1 MSLSRFYS
9 PLAAIAAMLCCASC
23 TDDIER
29 TDLSA
34 AGAITFSVS
43 DSQEWLETGS
53 RSELPSVTDPV
64 IIPLGNND
72 GEPLYVHV
80 ALQKTAATF
89 GDEPKSR
96 GELLTGDNFATKVTE
111 IGLIGYKYTGTT
123 FSFDG
128 ATPDPDMNNIKLVK
142 SGDHWEAADKLLRWP
157 GGDDKYA
164 FVAYAPYHEG
174 SADDVTNGLTLTFDN
189 GTSQFTYKCG
199 SAVENNPDFV
209 VAYTDGIST
218 KGSAPVELN
227 FIHPL
232 ASMKFK
238 ASDDFVA
245 CKISKLDI
253 TGATA
258 DVSPFLAQGSYRLSG
273 AADAIG
279 AWDAPAADAARIG
292 MGLTIESGSE
302 IDATAGND
310 IGSATQVFM
319 AIPEE
324 TVETTSESAP
334 KAKVDIALNISGVSV
349 TASPELPLFRIPGY
363 TTIYTISNKN
373 SITITAGT
381 FEVTGDFEFD
391 YTGNTID
398 AKVESTIKIN
408 ENEIPVGWTVS
419 YNTPDGSCPDWLT
432 FPEYTEGTT
441 DYNVIVSP
449 QTAEEGEDS
458 HSAAL
463 KKAPELSEVCDL
475 SLSADGTM
483 NTANCYLVNARGT
496 YRLPLVY
503 GNAIKNGN
511 INLDSGI
518 GEENFI
524 PAAKSAEGVVDP
536 KIPNADNATVVWQDV
551 TAPMIEIENAITTD
565 ENGYQYL
572 TFKVNDNIMQ
582 GNAVV
587 AVRDASQN
595 ILWSWHIWVTDYKLG
610 ENLIEIKQK
619 NEITVQAMPYTL
631 GFCFGPKPSIYPER
645 EVEITLTQ
653 DETGATKTF
662 KIVQKYY
669 ERYIYNNTPLYQ
681 WGRKDPF
688 VAATND
694 ENEKKDAGIYDSNGV
709 KKCYE
714 TDAFKTEKTTIDIAT
729 SILNPNT
736 FYFGSN
742 NWLKTAY
749 HGLWDKNYVKDSS
762 SGATTKQPK
771 KTIYD
776 PSPVGYCVPFSSSF
790 NWGNETNS
798 PAINALLSDPERGA
812 WIYCD
817 NSGSKPTGELM
828 FLPAS
833 GRRLHNNGNINEVGK
848 YCMFWTTG
856 SSSGGGNR
864 FRIDKRKKSS
874 DSNKFEYDVNTAGYQ
889 AAAGCAVLAIKEQ

>member
-34 AGAITFSVS
+34 TDAITFSVS

-53 RSELPSVTDPV
+53 RSDLPSVTDPV
-64 IIPLGNND
+64 IIPLGNSD

-128 ATPDPDMNNIKLVK
+128 ATPDPDMNNIKLVENV
-142 SGDHWEAADKLLRWP
+142 DHWEAADKLLRWP

-164 FVAYAPYHEG
+164 FVAYAPYREG
-174 SADDVTNGLTLTFDN
+174 TADDITAGLTLTFDN
-189 GTSQFTYKCG
+189 GTPLFTYKCG

-258 DVSPFLAQGSYRLSG
+258 DASPFLAQGTYRLSG
-273 AADAIG
+273 AAGAIG
-279 AWDAPAADAARIG
+279 AWDASAADAARID
-292 MGLTIESGSE
+292 MGLTIASGSE
-302 IDATAGND
+302 IDAKAGKD
-310 IGSATQVFM
+310 IGSVTQVFM

-324 TVETTSESAP
+324 TTATTSESAP

-349 TASPELPLFRIPGY
+349 EASPELPLFRIPGY

-373 SITITAGT
+373 SVTISAGT
-381 FEVTGDFEFD
+381 FEVTGNNVFE
-391 YTGNTID
+391 YTGGTNDIT
-398 AKVESTIKIN
+398 VTSTAKIN
-408 ENEIPVGWTVS
+408 DSDTEVPVGWT
-419 YNTPDGSCPDWLT
+419 TAFDTEDGTCPDWLT
-432 FPEYTEGTT
+432 MSEPDAEGNVKIAVAPQDKSTDEAPHATILRNTPEVT
-441 DYNVIVSP
+441 DY
-449 QTAEEGEDS
+449 
-458 HSAAL
+458 
-463 KKAPELSEVCDL
+463 DL
-475 SLSADGTM
+475 SKEGDVSKPI
-483 NTANCYLVNARGT
+483 NTANCYIINAPGT

-511 INLDSGI
+511 TNLDSGI
-518 GEENFI
+518 GETNFI
-524 PAAKSAEGVVDP
+524 PSAKSAEGVVDP
-536 KIPNADNATVVWQDV
+536 WIPEVAEAIILWQDV
-551 TAPMIEIENAITTD
+551 QTAMISNAAITSD
-565 ENGYQYL
+565 NKYM
-572 TFKVNDNIMQ
+572 TFSVDKNTIQQ

-595 ILWSWHIWVTDYKLG
+595 ILWSWHIWVTDFKPG
-610 ENLIEIKQK
+610 DDNLIPVKQPDV
-619 NEITVQAMPYTL
+619 TDTYYAMPYTL
-631 GFCFGPKPSIYPER
+631 GYCAGPNPEYYPAR
-645 EVEITLTQ
+645 DVTITFTQ
-653 DETGATKTF
+653 DGTGE
-662 KIVQKYY
+662 QKEFVIRQQYY
-669 ERYIYNNTPLYQ
+669 EKAINNNTPFYQ

-688 VAATND
+688 PAATNVKD
-694 ENEKKDAGIYDSNGV
+694 EADRSGIYIQRSGDGYV
-709 KKCYE
+709 KNCIYAE
-714 TDAFKTEKTTIDIAT
+714 GMNFTTANSVNSMAL
-729 SILNPNT
+729 SILNPLT
-736 FYFGSN
+736 FSTANDNFWYGSSQIESL
-742 NWLKTAY
+742 WGDG
-749 HGLWDKNYVKDSS
+749 GLTSL
-762 SGATTKQPK
+762 PK

-776 PSPVGYCVPFSSSF
+776 PSPVGYCVPPEKFFWESTS
-790 NWGNETNS
+790 
-798 PAINALLSDPERGA
+798 AINSNLSTKEAKGY
-812 WIYCD
+812 WLYCKEND
-817 NSGSKPTGELM
+817 KSGLM
-828 FLPAS
+828 LFVPSS
-833 GRRLHNNGNINEVGK
+833 GRRNSGKISEVGT
-848 YCMFWTTG
+848 YCMLWTCR
-856 SSSGGGNR
+856 SASSGARR
-864 FRIDKRKKSS
+864 FRI
-874 DSNKFEYDVNTAGYQ
+874 NEGAAGCGGL
-889 AAAGCAVLAIKEQ
+889 ATGTGCAVLAVKEQ

>member
-34 AGAITFSVS
+34 TDAITFSVS

-53 RSELPSVTDPV
+53 RSDLLSVTDPV
-64 IIPLGNND
+64 IIPLGNSD

-128 ATPDPDMNNIKLVK
+128 ATPVAEMNNINLVEN
-142 SGDHWEAADKLLRWP
+142 GNHWEAADQLLRWP
-157 GGDDKYA
+157 GGEDKYA
-164 FVAYAPYHEG
+164 FVAYAPYI
-174 SADDVTNGLTLTFDN
+174 SDATNFSVSYASGAPAITYTCDATGKVESNSDLLVAF
-189 GTSQFTYKCG
+189 TS
-199 SAVENNPDFV
+199 
-209 VAYTDGIST
+209 GIST

-253 TGATA
+253 TGATVDA
-258 DVSPFLAQGSYRLSG
+258 SPFLAQGSYRLSG

-279 AWDAPAADAARIG
+279 AWDAPATDAERIS

-302 IDATAGND
+302 IDAKGGND

-324 TVETTSESAP
+324 TVETTSEAAP

-373 SITITAGT
+373 SVTITAGT
-381 FEVTGDFEFD
+381 FEVTGNNVFE
-391 YTGNTID
+391 YTGGTNDIT
-398 AKVESTIKIN
+398 VTSTAKIN
-408 ENEIPVGWTVS
+408 DSDTEVPVGWT
-419 YNTPDGSCPDWLT
+419 TAFDTEDGTCPDWLT
-432 FPEYTEGTT
+432 MSEPDAEGNVKIAVAPQDKSTDEAPHATILRNTPEVT
-441 DYNVIVSP
+441 DY
-449 QTAEEGEDS
+449 
-458 HSAAL
+458 
-463 KKAPELSEVCDL
+463 DL
-475 SLSADGTM
+475 SKEGDASKPI
-483 NTANCYLVNARGT
+483 NTANCYIVNAPGT

-511 INLDSGI
+511 TNLDSGI
-518 GEENFI
+518 GETNFI
-524 PAAKSAEGVVDP
+524 PSAKSAEGVVDP
-536 KIPNADNATVVWQDV
+536 WIPEVAEAIILWQDV
-551 TAPMIEIENAITTD
+551 QTAMISNAAITSD
-565 ENGYQYL
+565 NKYM
-572 TFKVNDNIMQ
+572 TFSVDKNTIQQ

-595 ILWSWHIWVTDYKLG
+595 ILWSWHIWVTDFKPG
-610 ENLIEIKQK
+610 DDNLIPVKQPDVTTTY
-619 NEITVQAMPYTL
+619 NVMPYTL
-631 GFCFGPKPSIYPER
+631 GYCAGPNPEYYPAR
-645 EVEITLTQ
+645 DVTITFTQ
-653 DETGATKTF
+653 DGTGE
-662 KIVQKYY
+662 QKEFVIRQQYY
-669 ERYIYNNTPLYQ
+669 EKAINNNTPFYQ

-688 VAATND
+688 PAATNVKD
-694 ENEKKDAGIYDSNGV
+694 EADRSKIY
-709 KKCYE
+709 
-714 TDAFKTEKTTIDIAT
+714 KTLGKNDYIKNCIYAEGMDFTTANSVNSIAT
-729 SILNPNT
+729 SILNPLT
-736 FYFGSN
+736 FTTANDKFWYGS
-742 NWLKTAY
+742 KEISS
-749 HGLWDKNYVKDSS
+749 LWGNVDDSS
-762 SGATTKQPK
+762 LPQ

-776 PSPVGYCVPFSSSF
+776 PSPVGYCVPPELFFWKSTS
-790 NWGNETNS
+790 
-798 PAINALLSDPERGA
+798 AINSSLSTKEAKGY
-812 WIYCD
+812 WLYCQEND
-817 NSGSKPTGELM
+817 KSGLM
-828 FLPAS
+828 LFVPSS
-833 GRRLHNNGNINEVGK
+833 GRRNGGDGKIGDVGR
-848 YCMFWTTG
+848 YCMLWTCK
-856 SSSGGGNR
+856 SASSGARR
-864 FRIDKRKKSS
+864 FRIHVD
-874 DSNKFEYDVNTAGYQ
+874 DETNEANCGGLATGT
-889 AAAGCAVLAIKEQ
+889 GCAVLAVKEQ

>member
-1 MSLSRFYS
+1 
-9 PLAAIAAMLCCASC
+9 MLCCASC

-142 SGDHWEAADKLLRWP
+142 SGDHWEAADQLLRWP
-157 GGDDKYA
+157 GGDDNYA
-164 FVAYAPYHEG
+164 FVAYAPYREG

-189 GTSQFTYKCG
+189 GTPLFTYKCG

-258 DVSPFLAQGSYRLSG
+258 DASPFLAQGTYRLSG

-279 AWDAPAADAARIG
+279 AWDASAADAARID
-292 MGLTIESGSE
+292 MGLTIASGSE
-302 IDATAGND
+302 IDAKAGND

-324 TVETTSESAP
+324 TKETTSEAAP

-349 TASPELPLFRIPGY
+349 EASPELPLFRIPGY

-373 SITITAGT
+373 SITISAGT
-381 FEVTGDFEFD
+381 FEVTGNNVFE
-391 YTGNTID
+391 YTGGTNDIT
-398 AKVESTIKIN
+398 VTSTAKIN
-408 ENEIPVGWTVS
+408 DSDTEVPVGWT
-419 YNTPDGSCPDWLT
+419 TAFDTEDGTCPDWLT
-432 FPEYTEGTT
+432 MSEPDAEGNVKIAVAPQDKSTDEAPHATILRNTPEVT
-441 DYNVIVSP
+441 DY
-449 QTAEEGEDS
+449 
-458 HSAAL
+458 
-463 KKAPELSEVCDL
+463 DL
-475 SLSADGTM
+475 SKEGDASKPI
-483 NTANCYLVNARGT
+483 NTANCYIVNAPGT

-503 GNAIKNGN
+503 GNAIKNDQLNSDCG
-511 INLDSGI
+511 L
-518 GEENFI
+518 GEDNFI
-524 PAAKSAEGVVDP
+524 PAAKSAEGVVNP
-536 KIPNADNATVVWQDV
+536 WIPEVAEAIILWQDV
-551 TAPMIEIENAITTD
+551 QTAMISNAAITSD
-565 ENGYQYL
+565 NKYM
-572 TFKVNDNIMQ
+572 TFSVDKNTIQQ

-595 ILWSWHIWVTDYKLG
+595 ILWSWHIWVTDFKP
-610 ENLIEIKQK
+610 EDDNLIPVKQP
-619 NEITVQAMPYTL
+619 NVTTTYNAMPYTL
-631 GFCFGPKPSIYPER
+631 GYCAGPNPEYYPAR
-645 EVEITLTQ
+645 DVTITFTQ
-653 DETGATKTF
+653 DGTGE
-662 KIVQKYY
+662 QKEFVIRQQYY
-669 ERYIYNNTPLYQ
+669 EKAINNNTPFYQ

-688 VAATND
+688 PAATNVKD
-694 ENEKKDAGIYDSNGV
+694 EADRSGIYIQRSGDGYV
-709 KKCYE
+709 KNCIYAE
-714 TDAFKTEKTTIDIAT
+714 GMNFTTANSVNSMAL
-729 SILNPNT
+729 SILNPLT
-736 FYFGSN
+736 FSTANDNFWYGSSQIESL
-742 NWLKTAY
+742 WGDG
-749 HGLWDKNYVKDSS
+749 GLTSL
-762 SGATTKQPK
+762 PK

-776 PSPVGYCVPFSSSF
+776 PSPVGYCVPPEKFFWESTS
-790 NWGNETNS
+790 
-798 PAINALLSDPERGA
+798 AINSNLSTKEAKGY
-812 WIYCD
+812 WLYCKEND
-817 NSGSKPTGELM
+817 KSGLM
-828 FLPAS
+828 LFVPSS
-833 GRRLHNNGNINEVGK
+833 GRRNSGKISEVGT
-848 YCMFWTTG
+848 YCMLWTCR
-856 SSSGGGNR
+856 SASSGARR
-864 FRIDKRKKSS
+864 FRI
-874 DSNKFEYDVNTAGYQ
+874 NEGAAGCGGL
-889 AAAGCAVLAIKEQ
+889 ATGTGCAVLAVKEK

>member
-34 AGAITFSVS
+34 TDAITFSVS

-53 RSELPSVTDPV
+53 RSDLLSVTDPV
-64 IIPLGNND
+64 IIPLGNSD

-128 ATPDPDMNNIKLVK
+128 ATPVAEMNNIKLVEN
-142 SGDHWEAADKLLRWP
+142 GNHWEAADQLLRWP
-157 GGDDKYA
+157 GGEDKYA
-164 FVAYAPYHEG
+164 FVAYAPYI
-174 SADDVTNGLTLTFDN
+174 SDATNFSVSYASGAPAITYTCDATGKVESNSDLLVAF
-189 GTSQFTYKCG
+189 TS
-199 SAVENNPDFV
+199 
-209 VAYTDGIST
+209 GIST

-253 TGATA
+253 TGATVDA
-258 DVSPFLAQGSYRLSG
+258 SPFLAQGSYRLSG

-279 AWDAPAADAARIG
+279 AWDAPATDAERIS

-302 IDATAGND
+302 IDAKGGND

-324 TVETTSESAP
+324 TVETTSEAAP

-373 SITITAGT
+373 SVTITAGT
-381 FEVTGDFEFD
+381 FEVTGNNVFE
-391 YTGNTID
+391 YTGGTNDIT
-398 AKVESTIKIN
+398 VTSTAKIN
-408 ENEIPVGWTVS
+408 DSDTEVPVGWT
-419 YNTPDGSCPDWLT
+419 TAFDTEDGTCPDWLT
-432 FPEYTEGTT
+432 MSEPDAEGNVKIAVAPQDKSTDEAPHATILRNTPEVT
-441 DYNVIVSP
+441 DY
-449 QTAEEGEDS
+449 
-458 HSAAL
+458 
-463 KKAPELSEVCDL
+463 DL
-475 SLSADGTM
+475 SKEGDASKPI
-483 NTANCYLVNARGT
+483 NTANCYIVNAPGT

-511 INLDSGI
+511 TNLDSGI
-518 GEENFI
+518 GETNFI
-524 PAAKSAEGVVDP
+524 PSAKSAEGVVDP
-536 KIPNADNATVVWQDV
+536 WIPEVAEAIILWQDV
-551 TAPMIEIENAITTD
+551 QTAMISNAAITSD
-565 ENGYQYL
+565 NKYM
-572 TFKVNDNIMQ
+572 TFSVDKNTIQQ

-595 ILWSWHIWVTDYKLG
+595 ILWSWHIWVTDFKPG
-610 ENLIEIKQK
+610 DDNLIPVKQPDVTTTY
-619 NEITVQAMPYTL
+619 NVMPYTL
-631 GFCFGPKPSIYPER
+631 GYCAGPNPEYYPAR
-645 EVEITLTQ
+645 DVTITFTQ
-653 DETGATKTF
+653 DGTGE
-662 KIVQKYY
+662 QKEFVIRQQYY
-669 ERYIYNNTPLYQ
+669 EKAINNNTPFYQ

-688 VAATND
+688 PAATNVKD
-694 ENEKKDAGIYDSNGV
+694 EADRSKIY
-709 KKCYE
+709 
-714 TDAFKTEKTTIDIAT
+714 KTLGKNDYIKNCIYAEGMDFTTANSVNSIAT
-729 SILNPNT
+729 SILNPLT
-736 FYFGSN
+736 FTTANDKFWYGS
-742 NWLKTAY
+742 KEISS
-749 HGLWDKNYVKDSS
+749 LWGNVDDSS
-762 SGATTKQPK
+762 LPQ

-776 PSPVGYCVPFSSSF
+776 PSPVGYCVPPELFFWKSTS
-790 NWGNETNS
+790 
-798 PAINALLSDPERGA
+798 AINSSLSTKEAKGY
-812 WIYCD
+812 WLYCQEND
-817 NSGSKPTGELM
+817 KSGLM
-828 FLPAS
+828 LFVPSS
-833 GRRLHNNGNINEVGK
+833 GRRNGGDGKIGDVGR
-848 YCMFWTTG
+848 YCMLWTCK
-856 SSSGGGNR
+856 SASSGARR
-864 FRIDKRKKSS
+864 FRIHVD
-874 DSNKFEYDVNTAGYQ
+874 DETNEANCGGLATGT
-889 AAAGCAVLAIKEQ
+889 GCAVLAVKEQ

>member
-9 PLAAIAAMLCCASC
+9 PLAAIAAIVCCASC
-23 TDDIER
+23 SDDIER

-34 AGAITFSVS
+34 TDAITFSVS

-80 ALQKTAATF
+80 ALQKSAATF

-128 ATPDPDMNNIKLVK
+128 ATPVAEMNNIKLVEN
-142 SGDHWEAADKLLRWP
+142 GNHWEAADKLLRWP

-174 SADDVTNGLTLTFDN
+174 SADDVTNNLTLTFDN
-189 GTSQFTYKCG
+189 GTPLFTYKCG

-258 DVSPFLAQGSYRLSG
+258 DSSPFLAEGTYRLSG
-273 AADAIG
+273 AAGAIG
-279 AWDAPAADAARIG
+279 AWDAPAADAARID
-292 MGLTIESGSE
+292 MGLTIASGSE
-302 IDATAGND
+302 IDAKAGND

-373 SITITAGT
+373 SVTITTGT
-381 FEVTGDFEFD
+381 FEVKGNNVFE
-391 YTGNTID
+391 YTGGTNDIT
-398 AKVESTIKIN
+398 VTSTAKIN
-408 ENEIPVGWTVS
+408 DSDTEVPVGWT
-419 YNTPDGSCPDWLT
+419 TAFDTEDGTCPDWLT
-432 FPEYTEGTT
+432 MSEPDAEGNVKIAVAPQDKSTDEAPHATILRNTPEVT
-441 DYNVIVSP
+441 DY
-449 QTAEEGEDS
+449 
-458 HSAAL
+458 
-463 KKAPELSEVCDL
+463 DL
-475 SLSADGTM
+475 SKEGDASKPI
-483 NTANCYLVNARGT
+483 NTANCYIVNAPGT

-511 INLDSGI
+511 TNLDSGI
-518 GEENFI
+518 GETNFI
-524 PAAKSAEGVVDP
+524 PSAKSAEGVVDP
-536 KIPNADNATVVWQDV
+536 WIPEVAEAIILWQDV
-551 TAPMIEIENAITTD
+551 QTGMISNAAITSD
-565 ENGYQYL
+565 NKYM
-572 TFKVNDNIMQ
+572 TFSVDKNTIQQ

-595 ILWSWHIWVTDYKLG
+595 ILWSWHIWVTDFKPG
-610 ENLIEIKQK
+610 DDNLIPVKQP
-619 NEITVQAMPYTL
+619 NVTTTYNAMPYTL
-631 GFCFGPKPSIYPER
+631 GYCAGPNPEYYPAR
-645 EVEITLTQ
+645 DVTITFTQ
-653 DETGATKTF
+653 DGTGE
-662 KIVQKYY
+662 QKEFVIRQQYY
-669 ERYIYNNTPLYQ
+669 EKAINNNTPFYQ

-688 VAATND
+688 PAATNVKVEAD
-694 ENEKKDAGIYDSNGV
+694 RSGIYIQRSGDG
-709 KKCYE
+709 
-714 TDAFKTEKTTIDIAT
+714 
-729 SILNPNT
+729 
-736 FYFGSN
+736 
-742 NWLKTAY
+742 
-749 HGLWDKNYVKDSS
+749 YVKNCIYAE
-762 SGATTKQPK
+762 GVNFTTVNEIGSIEKSIAFPYNFYLSDRHWYGGNNDLIESLWGNVDDVKLPK

-776 PSPVGYCVPFSSSF
+776 PSPVGYCIPPKNFA
-790 NWGNETNS
+790 WTKTD
-798 PAINALLSDPERGA
+798 AINRDLSTADAKGY
-812 WIYCD
+812 WVYCNENKKD
-817 NSGSKPTGELM
+817 GLM
-828 FLPAS
+828 LFLPSS
-833 GRRLHNNGNINEVGK
+833 GRRHGKNGTIEDVSK
-848 YCMFWTTG
+848 YCMLWT
-856 SSSGGGNR
+856 SKPAPSGGYR
-864 FRIDKRKKSS
+864 FWIDPENAETNGFRGA
-874 DSNKFEYDVNTAGYQ
+874 T
-889 AAAGCAVLAIKEQ
+889 GCAVLAIKEQ